1 MTGARGQGLGKAMRR
16 AVLAL
21 AFDHL
26 GAEAAITSAWH
37 DNVASLGVSRS
48 LGYRDNGVSS
58 LARDDGVDTLVHLRM
73 TRADWQ
79 AAGGA
84 PDVPVEHLEPAL
96 PLFDL
101 AAATLSVI
109 MKLRPDLRDSS

>member
-1 MTGARGQGLGKAMRR
+1 MRR

-26 GAEAAITSAWH
+26 GALAAITSAWH
-37 DNVASLGVSRS
+37 DNHASLGVSRA
-48 LGYRDNGVSS
+48 LGYRENGESF
-58 LARDDGVDTLVHLRM
+58 LARGDAPDTLVHLRM
-73 TRADWQ
+73 TRADWL

-84 PDVPVEHLEPAL
+84 PDVHVEGLAGAL

-101 AAATLSVI
+101 APAAE
-109 MKLRPDLRDSS
+109 